1 MLENLA
7 LVTAALFTGAA
18 FYINVAEHP
27 ARTSL
32 DDASF
37 LKQWKPS
44 YKRGFAMQSALAI
57 IGFLLGLAA
66 WWQTGHVLALAGA
79 VLMIANWPFT
89 LIFIMPTNHILTAIE
104 PDSGDARIRPLM
116 VKWNRLHGV
125 RTMLATAATIC
136 FLIGATL

>member
-27 ARTSL
+27 ARTLL
-32 DDASF
+32 DDAA
-37 LKQWKPS
+37 LLRQWKPS

-57 IGFLLGLAA
+57 IGFLLGLGA
-66 WWQTGHVLALAGA
+66 WWQSGDIVLLAGA

-89 LIFIMPTNHILTAIE
+89 LMFIMPTNHILMAIA

-116 VKWNRLHGV
+116 AKWNRLHAV
-125 RTMLATAATIC
+125 RTALATAATIF
-136 FLIGATL
+136 FLIGAI